1 MEHLDNICTKLN
13 LHELEKVQAL
23 KDLHLKTGVKP
34 AYFGLGA
41 IAIAA
46 FFALLGYGGTW
57 LSFLVG
63 FLYPA
68 YMSFKAIESKED
80 SDDDKQ
86 WLTYW
91 VVFGFMHVFDWL
103 IDVVISI
110 IPFHTVLKTLFYIWL
125 FHPKTKGAL
134 TLYNKFIKD
143 LLSKYESKID
153 EQLDGLKKKIEES
166 QPALQNAVKDMKREA
181 VNRVIS

>member
-1 MEHLDNICTKLN
+1 MEHLDNVCAKLN
-13 LHELEKVQAL
+13 LNELEKVQLL
-23 KDLHLKTGVKP
+23 KDLSVKTGVKP
-34 AYFGLGA
+34 AYFGLAG
-41 IAIAA
+41 IAIATV
-46 FFALLGYGGTW
+46 FALIGYGGTW

-91 VVFGFMHVFDWL
+91 VVFGFMHVFSWL
-103 IDVVISI
+103 IDLVLSI
-110 IPFHTVLKTLFYIWL
+110 LPFYTIIKTAFYVWL

-134 TLYNKFIKD
+134 VIYNKVIKD

-153 EQLDGLKKKIEES
+153 EQLDGLKKKVAET
-166 QPALQNAVKDMKREA
+166 QPAFQNAVKDAQREA
-181 VNRVIS
+181 INRVIS